1 MDLQNKYVRPSY
13 VVVLGSLLSGIGKG
27 IVSSSIVRMLSDYDI
42 NTMPLKFDGYLNYD
56 CGTMN
61 PLKHGEVF
69 VLDDKSEVDMD
80 FGTYERFLN
89 KDLTGSYSLTGGKL
103 FSEIIA
109 KERKG
114 EFLGSDVQII
124 PHLTNLILKKIENT
138 AKENSLETMLIEV
151 GGTVGDIENN
161 YFIEAMREL
170 ALKNRVVFIVLVY
183 VPELDVVGEQKT
195 KPTQLALRSLM
206 QTGIQPNFIVTRSK
220 NPLNP
225 RAKEKIALFSNL
237 SVDRIIDNCDT
248 GNIYSVPIKFID
260 EGFGKRLLE
269 ELGYEDKTLN
279 PKKLDSWKNYI
290 KNSED
295 GSKKIEIAVV
305 GKYVDLHD
313 SYVSVN
319 EAIMHASAALGA
331 RTRVNW
337 IESELFE
344 NNSSELERILGGADG
359 VLVPGG
365 FGSRGILGM
374 INAIEYSRTKK
385 KPYLGICLG
394 MQLMAIEFA
403 RNVAKLPDAD
413 SAEFNPS
420 AQNKII
426 DIMQD
431 QKTVTEK
438 GGTMRLGSWPA
449 KVEKGTYAYEAYGSE
464 LIHERHRH
472 RYEFNNTYRDSFKNL
487 GLRISAT
494 TPDEILVEIIEW
506 KDSFG
511 IATQAHPELK
521 SRPERPAPLFLEFIK
536 HAMKSA

>member
-1 MDLQNKYVRPSY
+1 VVRNIIDTVRPSY

-27 IVSSSIVRMLSDYDI
+27 IVSSSIAKVLSSYDI
-42 NTMPLKFDGYLNYD
+42 NTLPLKFDGYLNFD

-89 KDLTGSYSLTGGKL
+89 KDLNGSFSLTGGRL

-124 PHLTNLILKKIENT
+124 PHLTNLILKKIEET

-151 GGTVGDIENN
+151 GGTVGDIENS

-170 ALKNRVVFIVLVY
+170 ALKNKVVFIVLVY

-206 QTGIQPNFIVTRSK
+206 QTGIQPDFIVTRST
-220 NPLNP
+220 NPLNKK
-225 RAKEKIALFSNL
+225 AKEKIALFANL
-237 SVDRIIDNCDT
+237 PVERIIDNHDT
-248 GNIYSVPIKFID
+248 SNIYTVPMNMI
-260 EGFGKRLLE
+260 ECGFDKQLLK
-269 ELGYEDKTLN
+269 ELGYEDRK
-279 PKKLDSWKNYI
+279 P
-290 KNSED
+290 NSEKLAAWSD
-295 GSKKIEIAVV
+295 YLQRSNTGKPLKIAVV

-319 EAIMHASAALGA
+319 EAIVHASATCGA
-331 RTRVNW
+331 KTKVKW
-337 IESELFE
+337 IESET
-344 NNSSELERILGGADG
+344 LEEIEGETAHALEDIDG
-359 VLVPGG
+359 VIVPGG
-365 FGSRGILGM
+365 FGSRGITGM
-374 INAIEYSRTKK
+374 IKAIEYSRVNK

-403 RNVAKLPDAD
+403 RNVAKLEDAD
-413 SAEFNPS
+413 STEFNPS
-420 AQNKII
+420 TQNKVIH
-426 DIMQD
+426 IMED
-431 QKTVTEK
+431 QKAVTEK

-449 KVEKGTYAYEAYGSE
+449 TVKKGTYAFDAYGSE
-464 LIHERHRH
+464 QIHERHRH
-472 RYEFNNTYRDSFKNL
+472 RYEFNNIYRESFDKL

-494 TPDEILVEIIEW
+494 TPDDRLVEIIEW

-521 SRPERPAPLFLEFIK
+521 SRPERPAPLFVELIK
-536 HAMKSA
+536 HAMM

>member
-1 MDLQNKYVRPSY
+1 M
-13 VVVLGSLLSGIGKG
+13 LGSLLSGIGKG
-27 IVSSSIVRMLSDYDI
+27 IVSSSIAKTLSAYDI
-42 NTMPLKFDGYLNYD
+42 NTMPLKFDGYLNFD

-80 FGTYERFLN
+80 FGTYERFMN
-89 KDLTGSYSLTGGKL
+89 KDLNGSFSLTGGRL

-124 PHLTNLILKKIENT
+124 PHLTNLILTKIKNT
-138 AKENSLETMLIEV
+138 AEENNLETMLIEV
-151 GGTVGDIENN
+151 GGTVGDIENS

-170 ALKNRVVFIVLVY
+170 ALKNKVVFIVLVY

-206 QTGIQPNFIVTRSK
+206 QTGIQPDFIVTRLT
-220 NPLNP
+220 NPLN
-225 RAKEKIALFSNL
+225 RKAKEKIALFANL
-237 SVDRIIDNCDT
+237 PVEHIIDNHDT
-248 GNIYSVPIKFID
+248 KNIYSVPVNMM
-260 EGFGKRLLE
+260 ESGFGKQLLK
-269 ELGYEDKTLN
+269 ELGYEDRQLN
-279 PKKLDSWKNYI
+279 AKKVADWNNYL
-290 KNSED
+290 KNSDE
-295 GSKKIEIAVV
+295 GKPIKIAVV

-319 EAIMHASAALGA
+319 EAIMHASAAVGA
-331 RTRVNW
+331 KAKVRW
-337 IESELFE
+337 IESETFE
-344 NNSSELERILGGADG
+344 DIEGETERMLGDVNGI
-359 VLVPGG
+359 LVPGG

-374 INAIEYSRTKK
+374 IKAIEYSRVNKR
-385 KPYLGICLG
+385 PYLGICLG

-403 RNVAKLPDAD
+403 RNVAKLADAD
-413 SAEFNPS
+413 STEFNPS
-420 AQNKII
+420 TQNKII
-426 DIMQD
+426 HIMED
-431 QKTVTEK
+431 QKAVSDK

-449 KVEKGTYAYEAYGSE
+449 KVKSGTYAFDAYGSE

-472 RYEFNNTYRDSFKNL
+472 RYEFNNIYRESFERL
-487 GLRISAT
+487 GLNISAT
-494 TPDEILVEIIEW
+494 TLDDRLVEIIEW

-521 SRPERPAPLFLEFIK
+521 SRPERPAPLFVEFIK
-536 HAMKSA
+536 NAMK